1 MFTIKMFEWQQ
12 EKGDLVL
19 QAGTLGAGTKTPVMT
34 YQRSELV
41 DFLLP
46 CFCMRKATSVLS
58 NVLPPDGRS
67 VVSLFMR
74 IDPWGRLIKG

>member
-41 DFLLP
+41 DFLPPLFLYEKSN
-46 CFCMRKATSVLS
+46 FCALERTSS
-58 NVLPPDGRS
+58 
-67 VVSLFMR
+67 
-74 IDPWGRLIKG
+74 